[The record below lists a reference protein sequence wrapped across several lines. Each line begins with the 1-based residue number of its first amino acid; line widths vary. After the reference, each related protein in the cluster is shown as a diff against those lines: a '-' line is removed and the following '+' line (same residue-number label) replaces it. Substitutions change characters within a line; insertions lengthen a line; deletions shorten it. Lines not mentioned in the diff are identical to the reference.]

1 MQTERDL
8 LKKEMTIIAYAGADA
23 ANSKLPP
30 VINDYLATN
39 NIKAHLIGIAINE
52 DDFKFFISN
61 LKKSKVEVTVFA
73 EEFQKKAADFYNL
86 NGFLIAAFKKE
97 EDFILVEER
106 EMLMMDDKKII
117 QIINKIVKERDAGI

>member
-73 EEFQKKAADFYNL
+73 EEFQKKRQIFT
-86 NGFLIAAFKKE
+86 ISTAF
-97 EDFILVEER
+97 
-106 EMLMMDDKKII
+106 
-117 QIINKIVKERDAGI
+117 